1 MPLRPRVK
9 SRADDLPPANLA
21 APAPALDGYLSK
33 IVKYIPVE
41 VIGAYQTFT
50 AFLAPSAPQP
60 PTPLE
65 WGSFAFLVL
74 LCPLWIA
81 IATRD
86 PGQPVQWF
94 QAVAA
99 PVAFGVWVLAQAGG
113 LFDRAG
119 AVSPKAG
126 GALLLA
132 TVLLLPLVEKLFR
145 R

>member
-1 MPLRPRVK
+1 MPLRPRVR
-9 SRADDLPPANLA
+9 SRPDDLPPVTLGT
-21 APAPALDGYLSK
+21 PPPALDGYLAK

-41 VIGAYQTFT
+41 VIGAYQAFT
-50 AFLAPSAPQP
+50 AFLAPSTPQAP
-60 PTPLE
+60 TSLE

-94 QAVAA
+94 QTVAA
-99 PVAFGVWVLAQAGG
+99 PLAFGVWVLAQVGG

-119 AVSPKAG
+119 AVSPKTG

-132 TVLLLPLVEKLFR
+132 TVLLLPLLEKLLR